1 MKDVALGPEGSILVC
16 TESGHV
22 FLRSRLSSG
31 ATTTPLT
38 APTQANQGSSS
49 QAAKAFKFQRVP
61 LLQRVVRVHANSAG
75 AYAALRVDARV
86 DIVPVEGQVIR
97 EEMRGVVPWWCEKK
111 VIRGAQVAEQ
121 VEVDTKPQCHA
132 EEAVKHRSDADDDPR
147 DSEIVPEQLLLSQLL
162 SLLEKYAASRKEGV
176 NGPFPLSDT
185 APRSHGADLTVH
197 VLAASEP
204 RIPAHCAILGARSK
218 VLREV
223 IAGRRTVDAKAGL
236 STIKFGLA
244 KKSPT
249 PTITSVHP
257 APWVH
262 PTRLTVSGA
271 HPLTV
276 LILLQYLYTD
286 SLLAIWDWR
295 VIAPSDIKAGLE
307 KTKSKPGQIKAE
319 LQAIASALELRE
331 MEQALEG
338 AFKRE
343 VKETVKRDFVQMF
356 DEVCARQTPATAEDK
371 AKVALK
377 PDVVLLLEDREVPC
391 HSVFLRA
398 RSPLFKAFF
407 DEDAWTCNRWTEEG
421 SIRVDFTHLGWRAMQ
436 YVVMYLYGGDQEM
449 FDVLGEYA
457 DVWSS
462 GIYSTFVA
470 EFVNSVDELIEF
482 MFSVMSAAV
491 RTSVGGEQPSL
502 IGRFAERTSS
512 RPSRPNLLIRDQ
524 AICHTFQRMRDPR

>member
-1 MKDVALGPEGSILVC
+1 MGPEGSILVC

-31 ATTTPLT
+31 AVTTPST
-38 APTQANQGSSS
+38 APTQTNQGSSS

-86 DIVPVEGQVIR
+86 DIVPIGGRVIK
-97 EEMRGVVPWWCEKK
+97 EEMCDVVPWWGEKK
-111 VIRGAQVAEQ
+111 VIRGAQAAEHT
-121 VEVDTKPQCHA
+121 EVDTKPQCHA
-132 EEAVKHRSDADDDPR
+132 EEAAKHWNDPDDDIHDPT
-147 DSEIVPEQLLLSQLL
+147 IVEEQLLLARFLN
-162 SLLEKYAASRKEGV
+162 LLERYTALRKEGV
-176 NGPFPLSDT
+176 TGPFPLSDT

-197 VLAASEP
+197 VLTASEP
-204 RIPAHCAILGARSK
+204 RIPAHRAVLGARSK

-223 IAGRRTVDAKAGL
+223 LAGRRTVDAKAG
-236 STIKFGLA
+236 SNTIKFGLA
-244 KKSPT
+244 KKSQT
-249 PTITSVHP
+249 QTITTVHP
-257 APWVH
+257 APWAH

-286 SLLAIWDWR
+286 SLLTIWDWR

-319 LQAIASALELRE
+319 LQAIASVLELRE

-343 VKETVKRDFVQMF
+343 VKETVKRDFVQVF
-356 DEVCARQTPATAEDK
+356 DEVCAGQMPTRAEDK

-377 PDVVLLLEDREVPC
+377 PDVVLILEDREVPC

-462 GIYSTFVA
+462 GIYSTLVA
-470 EFVNSVDELIEF
+470 DFVNSVDELIEF

-491 RTSVGGEQPSL
+491 RASVGIEQPFTYWTFS
-502 IGRFAERTSS
+502 RTNFCSTVSS
-512 RPSRPNLLIRDQ
+512 
-524 AICHTFQRMRDPR
+524 